1 VEGLVELKMWCFKR
15 EREMRGFDCGRN
27 VVGILI
33 VCFLLAPCALKTS
46 TEDRALDER
55 ATGLMEA
62 FASLRED
69 SERIAA
75 LEELTSAELRWRFEA
90 IKRLVERSRED
101 VEILP
106 KRSSPLF
113 AHLVRADYLPAGQEG
128 SLDKYTY
135 ERRLH
140 VRSLSVLQG
149 TLREYRMYGEIAELL
164 YWKAL
169 YGFLWAREC
178 SDRYDDREGFDE
190 FSQFKNAGVSELR
203 LLLRLVSSKD
213 LKIVIIQFLGKLG
226 QRFYIA
232 RLADNFQEM
241 AATEDDTDIKENLV
255 EAKQK
260 LLKTRP

>member
-1 VEGLVELKMWCFKR
+1 
-15 EREMRGFDCGRN
+15 MRGFDCGRN
-27 VVGILI
+27 IVGILTL
-33 VCFLLAPCALKTS
+33 CFLLASCALRAS

-55 ATGLMEA
+55 ATDLMEA

-75 LEELTSAELRWRFEA
+75 LEELTRAELRWRFEA

-113 AHLVRADYLPAGQEG
+113 AHLVRADYLPAGQEV

-135 ERRLH
+135 ERKLH
-140 VRSLSVLQG
+140 IRSLSTLQG
-149 TLREYRMYGEIAELL
+149 ALREYRMYGEVAEAL

-169 YGFLWAREC
+169 YGFLWAREG
-178 SDRYDDREGFDE
+178 SDRYDDGESFDE
-190 FSQFKNAGVSELR
+190 FSRFKNAGVSELR
-203 LLLRLVSSKD
+203 LLLKVVPSKE
-213 LKIVIIQFLGKLG
+213 LKIAVIQFLGKLG

-232 RLADNFQEM
+232 RLADDFEKM
-241 AATEDDTDIKENLV
+241 AAAEDDTEIKENLV
-255 EAKQK
+255 QAEQK
-260 LLKTRP
+260 LLTTRP